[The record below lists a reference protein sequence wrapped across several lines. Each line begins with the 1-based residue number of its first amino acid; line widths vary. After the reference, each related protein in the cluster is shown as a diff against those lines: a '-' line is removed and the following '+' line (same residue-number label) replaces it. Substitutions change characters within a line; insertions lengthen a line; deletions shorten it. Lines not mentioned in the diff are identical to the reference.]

1 MTRPTDLGQTIVALA
16 TALGTGSI
24 AVIRVSGEKTV
35 DIVNSNFSGT
45 DLHRAAPNTL
55 HYGSITDHRAVID
68 TVVVALFRA
77 PHSYT
82 GEDVIEISCHANP
95 LIIDRIMNQLIRSGA
110 AHARPGEFTMR
121 AFLNGKIDLAQAEAV
136 STVIAAK
143 SAAGL
148 SRAVDQLRGGL
159 SQKTGELKDR
169 IIGIIALLEI
179 DLDFSEENIEIASAG
194 MLIKELERL
203 ISEVAHLAGSYNYA
217 RLFDGTLKI
226 SLIGPP
232 NAGKSTL
239 LNTFLGEERA
249 ITSETPGTT
258 RDIIHENIL
267 IDNTWIKLVDTAG
280 LRTTTDHI
288 ETEGIR
294 RTHAQVAD
302 SDLVLYMIDLTA
314 DIGPA
319 EAGYIRET
327 LEKIPQEVIV
337 VGNKTDGVIKNKT
350 REFIRNTGKP
360 VVEIS
365 ARNGTGLTGLKK
377 QIMHTIAG
385 GYETYQDE
393 LIVSSL
399 RHRDILEKTG
409 ENLVNARNA
418 LANDL
423 GFECVAID
431 LREALEHL
439 GEITGE
445 TVADDILN
453 TIFAG
458 FCIGK

>member
-1 MTRPTDLGQTIVALA
+1 MRKPTDLRKTIVALA

-24 AVIRVSGEKTV
+24 AVIRVSGDKAV

-45 DLHRAAPNTL
+45 DLHTAAPNTL
-55 HYGSITDHRAVID
+55 HYGSITYHHAVID
-68 TVVVALFRA
+68 TVIVALFKA

-82 GEDVIEISCHANP
+82 GEDVVEISCHANP
-95 LIIDRIMNQLIRSGA
+95 LIVDRVMNRLIRSGA
-110 AHARPGEFTMR
+110 AHARPGEFTLR
-121 AFLNGKIDLAQAEAV
+121 AFLNGRIDLAQAEAV
-136 STVIAAK
+136 SAVIAAK

-159 SQKTGELKDR
+159 SGKIGELKDR

-179 DLDFSEENIEIASAG
+179 DLDFSEENIEIASVG
-194 MLIKELERL
+194 TLMNDLEQL
-203 ISEVAHLAGSYNYA
+203 ISEIAHLAGSYNYA

-239 LNTFLGEERA
+239 LNSFLGEERA

-280 LRTTTDHI
+280 LRSTTDHI

-302 SDLVLYMIDLTA
+302 SDLVLYMIDLTT
-314 DIGPA
+314 DIGSA
-319 EAGYIRET
+319 EAGYIKET
-327 LEKIPQEVIV
+327 LAKITREVIV
-337 VGNKTDGVIKNKT
+337 VGNKTDGLINAKT
-350 REFIRNTGKP
+350 REFVRNIGKP

-365 ARNGTGLTGLKK
+365 ARNGEGMTDLKK

-393 LIVSSL
+393 IIVTSM
-399 RHRDILEKTG
+399 RHREILDKTG
-409 ENLVNARNA
+409 GNLENARNA
-418 LANDL
+418 LADRL

-431 LREALEHL
+431 LREALDHL